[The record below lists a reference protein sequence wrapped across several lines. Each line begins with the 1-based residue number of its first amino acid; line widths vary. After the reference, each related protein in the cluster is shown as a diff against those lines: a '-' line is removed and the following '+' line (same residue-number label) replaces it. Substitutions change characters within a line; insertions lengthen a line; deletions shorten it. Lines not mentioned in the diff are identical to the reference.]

1 MADLGVAGGG
11 VGGAVAVNYEKTADA
26 SVMIAQSG
34 ARVKELLDRIKVNY
48 QKNVG
53 NPDVWAS
60 KSAERA
66 SEKFAALQNKF
77 ETLHD
82 KIVVYSAGVKL
93 VSDTYKAAEQA
104 QLKKAEEV
112 LNSEN
117 V

>member
-1 MADLGVAGGG
+1 MADLGASSGT
-11 VGGAVAVNYEKTADA
+11 VAVSYEKTADA
-26 SVMIAQSG
+26 SVMIGQSG

-48 QKNVG
+48 HNNVN

-60 KSAERA
+60 KAAERA
-66 SEKFAALQNKF
+66 YQKFDALQNKF
-77 ETLHD
+77 ESLHD
-82 KIVVYSAGVKL
+82 KIVMYSAGVKL

-104 QLKKAEEV
+104 QMKKAEEV